1 MSNTGLDLAKEA
13 IIALSKTGVAELG
26 IKLVQEAC
34 HLDNQN
40 GGHRSFPS
48 DFLDWARE
56 IIYYSKT
63 CEQYRD
69 RVRYSDCATVEQ
81 TKDYI
86 SGLIGNFFQRPEF
99 QEDMRKISNIL
110 LNDRDDAHR
119 SVIGLTRGIILK
131 TAVAGPKMAHLY
143 KNTAAFEFL
152 VLNRVGGTP
161 EGCRPLTEP
170 CVRVRT
176 RLFMRLQD

>member
-1 MSNTGLDLAKEA
+1 MSNTGLDTGRA
-13 IIALSKTGVAELG
+13 IIALNNVGVSELG
-26 IKLVQEAC
+26 IKLIQEAC

-40 GGHRSFPS
+40 VGHRSFPS
-48 DFLDWARE
+48 DFFDWARE

-69 RVRYSDCATVEQ
+69 RVRYSDCATIEQ

-86 SGLIGNFFQRPEF
+86 SGLIGNFFQLPEL

-119 SVIGLTRGIILK
+119 PVIGLTRGITLQELK
-131 TAVAGPKMAHLY
+131 
-143 KNTAAFEFL
+143 FEQIDW
-152 VLNRVGGTP
+152 RW
-161 EGCRPLTEP
+161 EW
-170 CVRVRT
+170 
-176 RLFMRLQD
+176 